1 MFNLNVGHDAVMTTL
16 SLLRYVTD
24 VGYDTCPHVAFYK
37 AVLKHHS
44 RETDDFG
51 IIFFPN
57 LLTYVY
63 VSKYSI

>member
-51 IIFFPN
+51 IIFFQI
-57 LLTYVY
+57 Y
-63 VSKYSI
+63 